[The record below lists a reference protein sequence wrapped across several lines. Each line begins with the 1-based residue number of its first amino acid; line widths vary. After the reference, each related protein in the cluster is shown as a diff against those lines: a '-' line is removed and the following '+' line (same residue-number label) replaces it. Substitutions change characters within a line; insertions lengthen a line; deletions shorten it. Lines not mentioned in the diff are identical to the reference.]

1 MSSSTLWYYHKDA
14 RGLGPVEEAE
24 IRRLLKD
31 SEIAADTLVWRDG
44 LSNWTQA
51 QNTEL
56 FSDGESSAPLSI
68 PIAPHEPEAAFEEV
82 VSGLPKIAATIVRLP
97 AASRAVALQT
107 AERSYYELAL
117 GWGYPEIRAKSLADV
132 VMVALQRAI
141 ERSFPRRLNVR
152 TANWKAPEFRLQSV
166 GGHALPPAARCGRKN
181 PKRGGL
187 GTIHAWGLRQLSSR
201 LGDGGAVSYD
211 SRQFGSLPVHNGFRL
226 RLR

>member
-1 MSSSTLWYYHKDA
+1 MSTPTLWFYHKEG
-14 RGLGPVEEAE
+14 RGFGPVEEAE

-56 FSDGESSAPLSI
+56 FSDAESAPLSI

-97 AASRAVALQT
+97 AASRAVALQA

-117 GWGYPEIRAKSLADV
+117 GWGYPEIRAKSLAEV

-141 ERSFPRRLNVR
+141 EDHS
-152 TANWKAPEFRLQSV
+152 
-166 GGHALPPAARCGRKN
+166 
-181 PKRGGL
+181 RG
-187 GTIHAWGLRQLSSR
+187 
-201 LGDGGAVSYD
+201 V
-211 SRQFGSLPVHNGFRL
+211 
-226 RLR
+226 